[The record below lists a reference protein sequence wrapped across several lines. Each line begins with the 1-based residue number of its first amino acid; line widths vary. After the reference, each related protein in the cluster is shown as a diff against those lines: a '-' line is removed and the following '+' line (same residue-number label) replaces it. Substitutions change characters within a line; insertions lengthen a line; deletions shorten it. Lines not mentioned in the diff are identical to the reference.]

1 MKNYYT
7 EFLQKTNFSNTP
19 GKAVSKVSKDQI
31 TTQKKTSDTFDTTL
45 LGENEKYLNQ
55 ALTKADETKTPGSES
70 LIAWLNRMISAGVSF
85 EVSIDNFEIRGN
97 HNAAEAEFLTINK
110 TAVLC
115 TLQQALLAKYL
126 FAAKPKLLKEFIAR
140 INERDA
146 RFEAVCEI
154 TQKWFARLLETMA
167 N

>member
-1 MKNYYT
+1 M
-7 EFLQKTNFSNTP
+7 FGQSV
-19 GKAVSKVSKDQI
+19 AR
-31 TTQKKTSDTFDTTL
+31 
-45 LGENEKYLNQ
+45 
-55 ALTKADETKTPGSES
+55 ES
-70 LIAWLNRMISAGVSF
+70 QDAKGVSF
-85 EVSIDNFEIRGN
+85 VEQLNLMIVNGAVFDVAIDNFEIRGN

-154 TQKWFARLLETMA
+154 TRKWFARLLETMT